1 MATPV
6 REYTIKLDDSGT
18 NAYSNRLL
26 VATPTTGTVRME
38 WAVARYGQIIPVNWG
53 MVAMLQWMGGYVPLR
68 YPVDNAQN
76 LIVKAL
82 LEGDYEWLLLI
93 EHDNILPP
101 DAFIRFNAHIR
112 DASVPIV
119 SGLYY
124 TRSEPSEPL
133 VFRGRGTS
141 FYPDWEFGD
150 LVWVDGVPTGVL
162 LVHHSILKA
171 MWDEA
176 EEYQV
181 GNQFTRRVF
190 DTPRRLW
197 FDPASQQYHTN
208 VGTTDLQWCTDVI
221 QGDYLRKAGWGE
233 FADEHPKYPF
243 LIDTNIFCKHID
255 PDGRQYPPFEVV
267 TVPEEQPPDLGIHV
281 SETVQAKDKPR

>member
-1 MATPV
+1 METPV

-53 MVAMLQWMGGYVPLR
+53 MVSMLQWMGGYVPLR

-101 DAFIRFNAHIR
+101 DAFIRFNEHIR
-112 DASVPIV
+112 AAKYPVV

-124 TRSEPSEPL
+124 TKSEPSEPL

-162 LVHHSILKA
+162 LVHHSVLRV

-176 EEYQV
+176 EEYQI
-181 GNQFTRRVF
+181 GNQFARRVF

-197 FDPASQQYHTN
+197 FDPSSQQYHTN
-208 VGTTDLQWCTDVI
+208 VGTSDLQWCTDVI
-221 QGDYLRKAGWGE
+221 QGDYLRKAGWTE
-233 FADEHPKYPF
+233 HADAHPRWPF

-255 PDGRQYPPFEVV
+255 PDGRQYPPFDFV
-267 TVPEEQPPDLGIHV
+267 TVPTETPPDLGISV
-281 SETVQAKDKPR
+281 SETIETEDKMR